1 MALLAVVELV
11 GVASIFPFMALL
23 AEPEQLTGD
32 GWMARVYATGGF
44 PSERRFII
52 TAGVAVLLLIIVSR
66 LFGWAIN
73 YWRDRLEWHIYLRTS
88 SRLLNY
94 YVDRPYAYFTRQNT
108 SDLRSYITNE
118 TMNLVQGILVPT
130 ITLMI
135 QGGTAL
141 LIAVLLLV
149 VNPVVALTA
158 AALLGGTYF
167 LIFYSRK
174 GPIERLGDIR
184 LNTGMRRQR
193 VLEELFTG
201 IKTIKAYGNEAV
213 FLERYRK
220 ETTLLADVNP
230 RLRVIYQLPKV
241 LLEILAFGG
250 VITVTLYLYI
260 RNGDLITALPT
271 LTLFAAAGYRL
282 LPALQGIFGALST
295 MRTFR
300 PTLVRLRPDLL
311 AALAYET
318 RPPVEQQPLP
328 FTERLMLDSV
338 GFRFPEAETALFDNL
353 TLQIDKGST
362 VAFVGTTGSGKTTA
376 ADLLTGLLQPT
387 SGQVLVDGQELNEH
401 TAAAWR
407 KQIAYVP
414 QDVYLYDVSL
424 RENITFGHPD
434 PVTDEEIMEVLQRVE
449 LADFVQQETAA
460 GLDTPLGENGVR
472 LSGGQRQR
480 IGLARALLRRPTL
493 LVLDEATSALDD
505 QTEAAVMAAI
515 ARLPKAL
522 TVLVIAHRLGTVE
535 GADVTVDFSSPDSS
549 G

>member
-1 MALLAVVELV
+1 
-11 GVASIFPFMALL
+11 MALL

-32 GWMARVYATGGF
+32 GWMARAYTTGGF
-44 PSERRFII
+44 SSVRSFII

-88 SRLLNY
+88 LRLLDY
-94 YVDRPYAYFTRQNT
+94 YVDRPYAYFTQQNT

-118 TMNLVQGILVPT
+118 TMNLIQGILVPT
-130 ITLMI
+130 VTLMI

-149 VNPVVALTA
+149 VNPGVALIA
-158 AALLGGTYF
+158 AVFLGGTYV

-174 GPIERLGDIR
+174 GPIERLGAVR

-201 IKTIKAYGNEAV
+201 IKTIKAYGNEGL
-213 FLERYRK
+213 FLKRYQT
-220 ETTLLADVNP
+220 ETEILADVNP

-250 VITVTLYLYI
+250 VIAVTLYLYI

-311 AALAYET
+311 AALAYEE
-318 RPPVEQQPLP
+318 RPPIVHQPITFNDYLALEAVN
-328 FTERLMLDSV
+328 FS
-338 GFRFPEAETALFDNL
+338 FPEADQPLFTDL
-353 TLQIDKGST
+353 TVRIEKGT
-362 VAFVGTTGSGKTTA
+362 TIAFVGTTGSGKTTA

-387 SGQVLVDGQELNEH
+387 TGRVVIDGITLDQS
-401 TAAAWR
+401 TALAWR

-434 PVTDEEIMEVLQRVE
+434 PVTDAEILEVLAQVE
-449 LADFVQQETAA
+449 LADFLTTQTTT

-493 LVLDEATSALDD
+493 LVLDEATSALDQ

-515 ARLPKAL
+515 DRLPEAL
-522 TVLVIAHRLGTVE
+522 TVLVIAHRLETVE
-535 GADVTVDFSSPDSS
+535 GADVTYDFSSRDT
-549 G
+549 